1 MPRRGPPAARWVAT
15 PLSWTRAGANSGRA
29 AEVSEAYTGR
39 CPFWTPDCVDLAVFL
54 PFRAPASCVG
64 PGTVP
69 VMNSVIL
76 DGASSLL
83 AAWPL
88 AIVALVIAW
97 LVGAAFVRAGRPA
110 A

>member
-1 MPRRGPPAARWVAT
+1 
-15 PLSWTRAGANSGRA
+15 
-29 AEVSEAYTGR
+29 
-39 CPFWTPDCVDLAVFL
+39 
-54 PFRAPASCVG
+54 
-64 PGTVP
+64 
-69 VMNSVIL
+69 MNSVIL

-110 A
+110 GGAQTSARGETGPSRTCRSAGHHYLKGAAGWHCSHCGDMIGHAAHAPQPQREVAAV